1 MSRAPV
7 VLAYHAI
14 GTAPRGAALY
24 NTFVSRTAFERQVRF
39 LERRHGIV
47 SLQTALGGGG
57 GVAITFDDAYRS
69 VLEQAVPVLRERKL
83 PATVF
88 VPTKWIGSR
97 NGWDPPNDLP
107 LDIMGREE
115 IAELAALGFEIGSHG
130 HAHADLSVATPDEAR
145 EDIETSVQILE
156 QILGARPRYLAYPYG
171 RGSAAADDAARALGI
186 EATFSLE
193 HPAAGSQFERIPVYP
208 LDRGP
213 LFASKASGRYLAWRR
228 SRAVAWAYELVRPVL
243 RRRGLWP

>member
-1 MSRAPV
+1 V

-47 SLQTALGGGG
+47 SLQAALGGG

-130 HAHADLSVATPDEAR
+130 HAHVDLGTATPDEVR
-145 EDIETSVQILE
+145 EDIQTSVQILE
-156 QILGARPRYLAYPYG
+156 RILGARPRYLAYPYG
-171 RGSAAADDAARALGI
+171 RGSAAADEVARALGI

-193 HPAAGSQFERIPVYP
+193 HPAAGPQFERIPIYP

-228 SRAVAWAYELVRPVL
+228 SRAVARAYELVRPVL
-243 RRRGLWP
+243 RHRRLWP

>member
-1 MSRAPV
+1 MSRGPV

-24 NTFVSRTAFERQVRF
+24 NSFVSRTVFERQVRF

-47 SLQTALGGGG
+47 TLQTALGGG

-107 LDIMGREE
+107 LDIMQPEE
-115 IAELAALGFEIGSHG
+115 LAELAALGFEIGSHG
-130 HAHADLSVATPDEAR
+130 HAHADLGAATPDEAR
-145 EDIETSVQILE
+145 EDIETSVHILE
-156 QILGARPRYLAYPYG
+156 QILGDRPRYLAYPYG
-171 RGSAAADDAARALGI
+171 RGSAAADAAARALGI

-228 SRAVAWAYELVRPVL
+228 SRPVARAYELVRPVL
-243 RRRGLWP
+243 RHRRLWP